1 MAKRGGTVQD
11 LTDKLNSITF
21 GMLGPSYGL
30 GLRDSA
36 LVILFFTLLASTL
49 PAYLGTLGP
58 KTGMRQMIQARFS
71 FGFVT

>member
-1 MAKRGGTVQD
+1 MDKDGLQRPD
-11 LTDKLNSITF
+11 LSDALNSITF

-30 GLRDSA
+30 GLRDSS